1 MNISPGHTG
10 HPNLP
15 EGSSRPSWGQTLGV
29 LAFVLVVGAVG
40 YAFTGRPDA
49 LKDVPVTE
57 QAGHDGVS
65 QEQIAAMVEGLATR
79 LKQQPDDAKGWAML
93 GRSYMFMGR
102 HEDAKK
108 ALQELVRLQPNDPNA
123 LADLADAA
131 AMVQG
136 RTLQGEPMQWVQRA
150 LKIDPQHVKALA
162 LAGTE
167 AFARQDY
174 VQAARYWETITKV
187 EPPDSPVHQ
196 QAQAGVEEARKLAG
210 AAGTAGASG
219 TAMPALEAKAKPQTK
234 TLPSA
239 PASTSATVSGTV
251 TLSASL
257 RSKVS
262 AEDTVFIFARPAEG
276 SRMPLA
282 ILRKQVKDLPIQFK
296 LDDSMGMGQGP
307 NQGLAHAQQVVVGA
321 RVSKSGQAMPQ
332 AGDLE
337 GFSAPVPVGQSG
349 IQIEI
354 STVK

>member
-1 MNISPGHTG
+1 MN
-10 HPNLP
+10 N
-15 EGSSRPSWGQTLGV
+15 SSGQTDQTAQTSQSDHSNHRERPSLSQTLAV
-29 LAFVLVVGAVG
+29 LAFVLVVSVVG
-40 YAFTGRPDA
+40 YAYTGRLDA
-49 LKDVPVTE
+49 LKGTPVTE
-57 QAGHDGVS
+57 ETTSDGVT
-65 QEQIAAMVEGLATR
+65 QEQIAAMVEGLAAR

-108 ALQELVRLQPNDPNA
+108 ALQELVRLQPNDPDA

-150 LKIDPQHVKALA
+150 LQIDPKHVKSLA

-174 VQAARYWETITKV
+174 AQAARYWETITTV
-187 EPPDSPVHQ
+187 EPADSPVHQ
-196 QAQAGVEEARKLAG
+196 QALAGVAEARKLA
-210 AAGTAGASG
+210 ASATNHDQVG
-219 TAMPALEAKAKPQTK
+219 GKVGSKDSGKA
-234 TLPSA
+234 
-239 PASTSATVSGTV
+239 SATVSGTV

-282 ILRKQVKDLPIQFK
+282 ILRKQVKDLPIQFT
-296 LDDSMGMGQGP
+296 LDDSMGMGPGP
-307 NQGLAHAQQVVVGA
+307 NQGLAQAQQVVVGA

-337 GFSAPVPVGQSG
+337 GFSAPVRVGQSS